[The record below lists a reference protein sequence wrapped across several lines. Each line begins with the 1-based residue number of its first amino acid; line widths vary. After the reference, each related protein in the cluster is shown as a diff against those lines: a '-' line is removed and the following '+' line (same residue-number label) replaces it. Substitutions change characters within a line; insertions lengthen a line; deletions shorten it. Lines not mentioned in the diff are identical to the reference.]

1 MKSLAEVREGPT
13 PRSAPWQAPARG
25 ADVVAQSTQMAHPG
39 RRERPKLLKP
49 PARRYVR
56 WHLLAFEKGPERRRD
71 RGCCGGAA
79 SLCVGCACAR
89 DTSRRDDRRLGRGP
103 RTARCRRAVRPWA
116 VGVPCAGLFAAM
128 GDPGAVAA
136 LRAELDAERAFSAQL
151 AARVKAQVRRSRHE
165 AHARALRRSWEFRA
179 SAGASWRRGHPSAT
193 IGAHRP
199 LLCRAHRMLAPSARF
214 QSTVLRMARAVRPH
228 VQTELLP
235 PR

>member
-1 MKSLAEVREGPT
+1 
-13 PRSAPWQAPARG
+13 
-25 ADVVAQSTQMAHPG
+25 MAHPG

-165 AHARALRRSWEFRA
+165 AHARALREVGNFAQVLAPRGAGGTPAQRLALTDRFYVAHIACWRRQRDFRA
-179 SAGASWRRGHPSAT
+179 RCCAWRARSAHTCRRSSF
-193 IGAHRP
+193 R
-199 LLCRAHRMLAPSARF
+199 LVESLCAA
-214 QSTVLRMARAVRPH
+214 RPH
-228 VQTELLP
+228 LKRRTDTLHPLCLHRTAWCRLP
-235 PR
+235 GV